1 MGRAKA
7 DKRPGFSRGSRWNG
21 VTRLKKG
28 LYPRPKGM
36 DLADIVDQGEQT
48 PLYIHFTFDRLQDI
62 DGFRAVS

>member
-1 MGRAKA
+1 M
-7 DKRPGFSRGSRWNG
+7 
-21 VTRLKKG
+21 TRLKKG